1 MSMIQHEIM
10 RLAELR
16 NGLVTKQQLLQLDL
30 SHHQIARLLRSKFL
44 QVARRNVY
52 CTTAATRVMEQATV
66 ICLGAPLAVLS
77 QHAAAEHW
85 GFRRAI
91 RGRLEISIPKG
102 SRATCPRARVRRST
116 YLPESHVVC
125 LSDGRRFTTPARTL
139 FDLAAITDP
148 ATLRSMVED
157 ALERRLT
164 TYEALLEI
172 EQELCGRG
180 RPGSAVFRS
189 VLGERGADTPPLM
202 SENEIILEQAL
213 LAAGLPVVR
222 QHPIALSHG
231 AVVHPDLAL
240 LGSRLA
246 LEVDHPE
253 WHADAVSCQRDKS
266 RDNELALVDWESR
279 RFTDRDV
286 KTRLVSSVA
295 LIRILHERRVAQ
307 AALRARERA
316 G

>member
-1 MSMIQHEIM
+1 MSMIHHEIM

-16 NGLVTKQQLLQLDL
+16 NGFVTEKQLLQLGL
-30 SHHQIARLLRSKFL
+30 THHQIAGLLKTKFL
-44 QVARRNVY
+44 QSARRGVY
-52 CTTAATRVMEQATV
+52 RTTTATRSTEEGIV
-66 ICLGAPLAVLS
+66 ICLGAPHAVLS
-77 QHAAAEHW
+77 LYTAAEHW
-85 GFRRAI
+85 GLRRTI

-102 SRATCPRARVRRST
+102 TRAACRHARVRRT
-116 YLPESHVVC
+116 THLPESHVVT

-148 ATLRSMVED
+148 GTLRSMIED
-157 ALERRLT
+157 ALERGLV
-164 TYEALLEI
+164 TYEALLEM
-172 EQELCGRG
+172 EHELAGRG

-189 VLGERGADTPPLM
+189 VLGERRSDTPPLM
-202 SENEIILEQAL
+202 SENEITLEQAL

-222 QHPIALSHG
+222 QHPIPLSEGH
-231 AVVHPDLAL
+231 VVHADLAR

-246 LEVDHPE
+246 LKVDHPE

-266 RDNELALVDWESR
+266 RDNALALVDWESR

-286 KTRLVSSVA
+286 DHRLGSTVA
-295 LIRILHERRVAQ
+295 LIRMLHERRVAQ